1 MLRSALLGIVS
12 LAIGAIA
19 SADDRHRVATLMEA
33 YCLDC
38 HAGGEAVGGL
48 DLESHDPLAGFGH
61 ADWDTSVAEKIW
73 RRLRARQM
81 PPADADRPSEE
92 SYKQTIT
99 ALETLLDQQAA
110 RYPRPGRTETI
121 RRLTRTEYQ
130 NAIRDLLALDIDAQ
144 AMLPADESAHGFD
157 NVTVGELSPL
167 LLSRYVSAAE
177 KIAAQAIGADSIAP
191 TGVTF
196 RLPADRSQ
204 EEHVEG
210 LPLGTRGGGLFTHH
224 FARGGEYEFRV
235 RLTRDRDE
243 QVEGLKEPHKIHVLI
258 DRNLAHEF
266 EVRPPEGNQG
276 YENDHSMVDSHLQA
290 RLQVEAGERRL
301 GVTFPRKH
309 ASLIET
315 KRQPF
320 DASFNRH
327 RHPRRTPA
335 LLELS
340 IVGPLDSPHLGTT
353 AGETRTRRRLF
364 GEETL
369 APDDPEQ
376 AARRVL
382 RRFMRLAYRRGVE
395 DDDLKTPMRFYHE
408 RSAAGGFESGMQA
421 ALTSVLVSPHFLFR
435 LEASPEDALTGEPY
449 DVSPRELAS
458 RLSFFL
464 WSSLPDD
471 ELLSL
476 AEAGRLNEPE
486 TLHKQVTRMLA
497 DERSRSLVTNFA
509 SQWLHLRN
517 LEGFHPDMRAFVDFD
532 DNLRQAMRRET
543 ELALEAVIREDRS
556 VLDLIRSDR
565 TYLNERLAI
574 HYGISG
580 VRGSH
585 FRAVDLAPGSRRG
598 GLLRQGGVLAVTS
611 YATRTSPTIRG
622 FWVLKNVLGV
632 PPPPPPPDVPSLDA
646 AAAAES
652 ATVRERLE
660 VHRANPACAAC
671 HDLMDP
677 IGLALENYDAV
688 GRWRQLE
695 GESPIDSTGALPDG
709 TPITSVTDLEEHL
722 LSHPEAFAG
731 TMAEKLLTFALG
743 RGLQPT
749 DMPAVRQ
756 AVRRAA
762 ADDYRFSSLVLGVVS
777 SDPFLKRT
785 AE

>member
-1 MLRSALLGIVS
+1 MLRPALLSIALLGIG
-12 LAIGAIA
+12 LAAG
-19 SADDRHRVATLMEA
+19 ADDRQHVATLVEA
-33 YCLDC
+33 FCLDC
-38 HAGGEAVGGL
+38 HAGDNAAGGL
-48 DLESHDPLAGFGH
+48 DLESHDPLAGFG
-61 ADWDTSVAEKIW
+61 DSGWDTAVAEKVW

-81 PPADADRPSEE
+81 PPADAERPSEE
-92 SYKQTIT
+92 AYTQTIA
-99 ALETLLDQQAA
+99 ALESLLDEQAA
-110 RYPRPGRTETI
+110 KHPKPGRTEAI

-130 NAIRDLLALDIDAQ
+130 NAIRDLLALEIDAK

-177 KIAAQAIGADSIAP
+177 RIAAQAIGVGANTPA
-191 TGVTF
+191 GVTF

-210 LPLGTRGGGLFTHH
+210 LPLGTRGGGLFKHH
-224 FARGGEYEFRV
+224 FARSGEYEFRV

-258 DRNLAHEF
+258 DRRLAHEF
-266 EVRPPEGNQG
+266 EVRPPKGSKG
-276 YENDHSMVDSHLQA
+276 YEDDHSKVDSHLQT
-290 RLQVEAGERRL
+290 RIRVEAGERRL

-340 IVGPLDSPHLGTT
+340 IVGPFEDSTP
-353 AGETRTRRRLF
+353 GETRTRRRVF
-364 GEETL
+364 GEEPL
-369 APDDPEQ
+369 PPADPEQ
-376 AARRVL
+376 AARRIL
-382 RRFMRLAYRRGVE
+382 RRLMRLAYRRPIE
-395 DDDLKTPMRFYHE
+395 EDDLKTPMRFYRE
-408 RSAAGGFESGMQA
+408 GSSAGGFEAGLQA
-421 ALTSVLVSPHFLFR
+421 ALTSILVSPHFLFR
-435 LEASPEDALTGEPY
+435 LEATPTGVSAGEPY
-449 DVSPRELAS
+449 DVPPTELAS

-476 AEAGRLNEPE
+476 ADSGRLNEPK
-486 TLHKQVTRMLA
+486 TLQQQVERMLA

-543 ELALEAVIREDRS
+543 ELSLEAVIREDRS

-574 HYGISG
+574 HYGVPG

-585 FRAVDLAPGSRRG
+585 FRPVDLPPDSRRG

-632 PPPPPPPDVPSLDA
+632 PPPPPPPDVPSLDSA
-646 AAAAES
+646 AASVS

-688 GRWRQLE
+688 GRWRELE
-695 GESPIDSTGALPDG
+695 GQSPIDSTGSLPDG
-709 TPITSVTDLEEHL
+709 TPITGVTDLEEHL

-743 RGLQPT
+743 RGLLPT

-777 SDPFLKRT
+777 SDPFLMRA